1 MAEKFSKSNGN
12 KHGNV
17 GGDEKEKEQ
26 ELKIQQQQQQQQQQQ
41 REKNGRIR
49 ELEEALRSETL
60 VAEELRGKISLMTEL
75 I

>member
-12 KHGNV
+12 RNGNV
-17 GGDEKEKEQ
+17 GGEEKEKEQ
-26 ELKIQQQQQQQQQQQ
+26 ELKIQQQQQQQQQ

-60 VAEELRGKISLMTEL
+60 VAEELRGKISLMT
-75 I
+75 